1 MYKSSPREKQ
11 VPGQLWSGEQC
22 TVDSVLRTSCR
33 ELSWA
38 GRNSWVVR
46 CHGSRLKQRAKK
58 ERVKSLITYCDCI
71 SKRLKP
77 PLPTP
82 FLFPHGGGSGRS
94 VPSWRASYCWQ
105 ALNKMLLQF
114 YGPWD
119 GEARGWGLGM
129 GEYWVL
135 SQRGERCLQN
145 SLLFPIRRAQQRS
158 AQGLR

>member
-1 MYKSSPREKQ
+1 MCKSSPREEQ
-11 VPGQLWSGEQC
+11 VPGQLYGAGEQC

-38 GRNSWVVR
+38 GRRSWVVR
-46 CHGSRLKQRAKK
+46 CQRAKK
-58 ERVKSLITYCDCI
+58 EWVKSLITYCDRI

-77 PLPTP
+77 NDAPPPPTP

-94 VPSWRASYCWQ
+94 VQSWRASYSWQ
-105 ALNKMLLQF
+105 ALNKMLLRF

-119 GEARGWGLGM
+119 GEARGWGLGVD
-129 GEYWVL
+129 EYWVL
-135 SQRGERCLQN
+135 SQSGERCLQN